1 MRLLK
6 RKVKDFINDET
17 GQSTT
22 EYILMLAV
30 VVTIAVKFKSTIGD
44 VMTSATDKIKA
55 QIEGAL
61 EP

>member
-6 RKVKDFINDET
+6 IKIKDFISDET

-44 VMTSATDKIKA
+44 VMTSATESIKA
-55 QIEGAL
+55 KIEGAL
-61 EP
+61 TE